1 MPLREVRT
9 AGLRGLAASMCGKVL
24 PLRDWPS
31 IPMEAMPPVSK
42 LRQSLVKKTRLSES
56 HRLSAHQAA

>member
-9 AGLRGLAASMCGKVL
+9 AGLRGLAASICGKAL
-24 PLRDWPS
+24 PFRDWPS

-42 LRQSLVKKTRLSES
+42 LRQSLVKKTTLSES